1 MVEFNLAAVMGK
13 GRTVYFKTAALWE
26 ELEKIAKSEQRSV
39 NFVIERIVANAL
51 QANKVV
57 NK

>member
-1 MVEFNLAAVMGK
+1 MGK